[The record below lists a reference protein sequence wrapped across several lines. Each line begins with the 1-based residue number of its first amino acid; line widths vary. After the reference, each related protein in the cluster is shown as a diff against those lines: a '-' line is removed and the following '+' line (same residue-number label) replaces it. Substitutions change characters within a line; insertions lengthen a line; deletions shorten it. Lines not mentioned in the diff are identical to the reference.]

1 MKSASMGEVKSQFS
15 AFVKAC
21 ESAPVVVTRNGK
33 PVAVLVGI
41 EDNDEI
47 ERLLMA
53 NSPRLQA
60 ILAQSRK
67 SIREGRGIP
76 RDEFWKKL
84 GQDRKAKRGGKAKAK
99 RRATGIEGG

>member
-1 MKSASMGEVKSQFS
+1 MGEVKSQFS

-53 NSPRLQA
+53 SSPRLQA

-76 RDEFWKKL
+76 RDEFWKKF
-84 GQDRKAKRGGKAKAK
+84 GQDRTAKRGGKAKAK
-99 RRATGIEGG
+99 RRATGVAGG